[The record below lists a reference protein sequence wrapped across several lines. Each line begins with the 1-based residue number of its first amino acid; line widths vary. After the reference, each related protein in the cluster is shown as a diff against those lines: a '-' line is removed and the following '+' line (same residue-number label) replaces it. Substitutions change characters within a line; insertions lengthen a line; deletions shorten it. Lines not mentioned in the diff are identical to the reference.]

1 MLKRLAAIARSPRG
15 VSRGKWICA
24 IGAIAS
30 AFAGAFGAA
39 YLAAQPGFGVLT
51 ALLLFAGAVMLG
63 TVVAQVF
70 FTTEGYVEQRGRD
83 LRAQELCDTLLE
95 GQPPTEPFVLYL
107 RPFASTDQIGA
118 DVAKAVRVSG
128 PTGAQVVFGT
138 DRVEFEEQI
147 EKALRPIGL
156 LVGLGRPLE
165 HVGAGRIVVSD
176 EIWKQAISAMM
187 DHAELIVLLPSALG
201 GTSWEVGELLKSGR
215 MNKTIVVDPPN
226 NAGARRPDYNPAA
239 EWRNIRAAFG
249 GGGYDLPDDDP
260 DGLLLYF
267 GDQTEPIAQVR
278 LSFDGDS
285 DVRRFARRILKM
297 QRRKAKQ
304 TDSNQELS
312 HA

>member
-1 MLKRLAAIARSPRG
+1 MLKRVAAFAGSPRA
-15 VSRGKWICA
+15 VTRGKWICA
-24 IGAIAS
+24 LGAIFS

-63 TVVAQVF
+63 TIFAQLF

-83 LRAQELCDTLLE
+83 LRAQQLCDALLD

-107 RPFASTDQIGA
+107 RPFASTDQIDA
-118 DVAKAVRVSG
+118 EVAKSVRVSG
-128 PTGAQVVFGT
+128 PTGTQVVFAT
-138 DRVEFEEQI
+138 DRIEFEEQI
-147 EKALRPIGL
+147 EKALRPFGL

-165 HVGAGRIVVSD
+165 HIGAGRIVVSD

-187 DHAELIVLLPSALG
+187 DHSELIVLLPSSIG
-201 GTSWEVGELLKSGR
+201 GTSWEVGELMKSGR

-226 NAGARRPDYNPAA
+226 AAGARRPDYNPAA
-239 EWRNIRAAFG
+239 EWRNIKAAFG

-267 GDQTEPIAQVR
+267 GDQTEPIAEVR
-278 LSFDGDS
+278 LSFDGDN

-297 QRRKAKQ
+297 RRREAKQ
-304 TDSNQELS
+304 TDPNQELS